1 MKTRAC
7 PGSSFFAPYLAAM
20 VKGDPKVIRAWTMYD
35 WANSS
40 YSLTVT
46 SAVFPAF
53 YVGITSHYG
62 EQRIQDE
69 YGAPAASLYPWA
81 LSVGFLIVALL
92 APILSG
98 IADHRGNKKRFL
110 QFFCYLGSTS
120 CAALFFFTPE
130 HLFLGLAVVMVACVG
145 FSGSLVFYDAFL
157 PEIAAPGDHD
167 RVSARGY
174 TMGYIGSVIL
184 LVLNLLMVQFPE
196 KFLVP
201 ESIMLLGHEWNDV
214 PARLSFLSVG
224 LWWAG
229 WAQFAFR
236 RLPNGNRSADGVNVL
251 TSGYK
256 ELRATWVQLRR
267 TRRLK
272 RFLAAFFVFN
282 MGIQTVMY
290 LAANFAKAEVM
301 ERDASGQEVPISD
314 GSLILSILII
324 QLVAVLGALLFVRL
338 SKRFGNVRALMI
350 GCVVWIIACLCAYRV
365 HWAGEFQALAGMVG
379 LIMGGSQALA
389 RSTYAKFLPE
399 TQDHASYFSFYDVSF
414 YLGTVLGTAA
424 YGLVFAATG
433 DLRQTLIAIGS
444 FFVAG
449 LVLLLRVPKEE
460 VHLPASA

>member
-1 MKTRAC
+1 MVRAFVL
-7 PGSSFFAPYLAAM
+7 PGYIASM
-20 VKGDPKVIRAWTMYD
+20 IKGDPGTIRAWTMYD

-53 YVGITSHYG
+53 YVGVTSNHG
-62 EQRIQDE
+62 EQRIVDE
-69 YGAPAASLYPWA
+69 YGAPSASLYPWA
-81 LSVGFLIVALL
+81 LSAGFLIIALI

-98 IADHRGNKKRFL
+98 IADHRGNKKGFL
-110 QFFCYLGSTS
+110 QFFCYLGATS
-120 CAALFFFTPE
+120 CASLFFFSPE
-130 HLFLGLAVVMVACVG
+130 HLLLGLALVMVACIG

-157 PEIAAPGDHD
+157 PEIAEPKDHD

-184 LVLNLLMVQFPE
+184 LVLNLLMVQFPQWF
-196 KFLVP
+196 FLP
-201 ESIMLLGHEWNDV
+201 ERITLLGHEWGAV

-229 WAQFAFR
+229 WAQIAFR
-236 RLPNGNRSADGVNVL
+236 KLPSGTRSSDQVNVL

-256 ELRATWVQLRR
+256 ELRKTWRQLRS
-267 TRRLK
+267 TKRLK

-290 LAANFAKAEVM
+290 LAANFAKAEVK
-301 ERDASGQEVPISD
+301 ELDASGNEVPISD

-324 QLVAVLGALLFVRL
+324 QLVAVGGALLFVRL

-350 GCVVWIIACLCAYRV
+350 GCVVWIAACLFAFV
-365 HWAGEFQALAGMVG
+365 LHWATEFYMLAAIVG
-379 LIMGGSQALA
+379 LVMGGSQALA

-414 YLGTVLGTAA
+414 YLGTVLGTAV

-433 DLRQTLIAIGS
+433 DLRHTVVAIGS
-444 FFVAG
+444 FFILG
-449 LVLLLRVPKEE
+449 FFLLARVPKHE
-460 VHLPASA
+460 VTIAART